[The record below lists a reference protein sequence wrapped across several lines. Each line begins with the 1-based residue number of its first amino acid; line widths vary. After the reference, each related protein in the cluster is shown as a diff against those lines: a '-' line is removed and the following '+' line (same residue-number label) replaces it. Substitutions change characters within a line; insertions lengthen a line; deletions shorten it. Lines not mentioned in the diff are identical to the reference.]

1 MSYIQVNLKS
11 HMICQTSMGNPILNQ
26 NGYVLYL
33 SLKVL
38 NSGLLDDRYNGELW
52 HLRQVHKASTSK
64 SLTRWE
70 Q

>member
-38 NSGLLDDRYNGELW
+38 NSGLLDDRYNGEL
-52 HLRQVHKASTSK
+52 
-64 SLTRWE
+64 
-70 Q
+70 